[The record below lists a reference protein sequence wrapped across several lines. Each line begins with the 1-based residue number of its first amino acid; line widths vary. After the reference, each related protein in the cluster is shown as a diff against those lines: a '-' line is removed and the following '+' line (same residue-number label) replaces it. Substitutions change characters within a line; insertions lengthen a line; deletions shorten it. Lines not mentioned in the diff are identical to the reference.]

1 VIHLYKIESMWN
13 LWNSWEHDY
22 LNPHENQQ
30 ENPYENPHEN
40 PHENPF
46 EDFSSMPP
54 MIIVYLPPP
63 SFAPPSFA
71 PPSFAPPSFA
81 PPSFAPLPRIQRL
94 QRQLPHPPPRRRQTQ
109 GQTRIRHSTVR
120 ISNLPSQTLRTA
132 DIQRLPDRTCG
143 ICLETF
149 KSGNVIL
156 RLPCLHIYHRRCIT
170 PWLNTNP
177 ICPQDQVSAFDV

>member
-1 VIHLYKIESMWN
+1 MWN

-22 LNPHENQQ
+22 LNQQ
-30 ENPYENPHEN
+30 ED

-46 EDFSSMPP
+46 EDFSSMPS
-54 MIIVYLPPP
+54 MIIVYLP
-63 SFAPPSFA
+63 
-71 PPSFAPPSFA
+71 PPSFA

-94 QRQLPHPPPRRRQTQ
+94 QRHLPPPPRRRRTQ
-109 GQTRIRHSTVR
+109 GLPQIRHSTVR